1 MLVVPIPCLGVDR
14 LSDTAQDTKA
24 AEVVVLDVVGA
35 ETTKQTNSSRRGVE
49 LRKLVLLDSLPV
61 ARWGGVYGG
70 GLEHGGR
77 DTVGKRAVD
86 DVGVASDPAD
96 VGHARKL
103 VVGVDIEDVFDGHGG
118 TEQVA
123 TRSVNDTLRL
133 AGRARGLEGRQERGK
148 KGESRART

>member
-35 ETTKQTNSSRRGVE
+35 ETTKQTDSSRRGVE

-61 ARWGGVYGG
+61 ARRGWVYGG

-77 DTVGKRAVD
+77 DIVGKQAID
-86 DVGVASDPAD
+86 DVGVASDLAD

-103 VVGVDIEDVFDGHGG
+103 VGVDIEDVFDGHGG

-123 TRSVNDTLRL
+123 SRGVDNTLRL
-133 AGRARGLEGRQERGK
+133 AGRARGLEECQSRGT
-148 KGESRART
+148 KGGLRART